1 MPNYCEEHNMKIKN
15 AVYSL
20 EKLDSKV
27 NWIDWK
33 ESLMLFFS
41 MENLSIYVYA
51 KERWS
56 LMTQEKN

>member
-1 MPNYCEEHNMKIKN
+1 MLNYCEEYNMKIKN
-15 AVYSL
+15 VVYFL
-20 EKLDSKV
+20 EKFDLKV

-41 MENLSIYVYA
+41 MENLLIYVYV

-56 LMTQEKN
+56 LMIQEKN